1 MYVATYNMKICHGH
15 SINCYYIIQGM
26 ISCLLMFSCCLVMVR
41 AEWKFSTVNIN
52 VSDSCKA
59 TVQRLSELE
68 VSDPQLMAYYWDS
81 WGKPSD
87 GILTGHTT
95 FLGYYDECIDLK
107 NTELGET
114 KYCIYPMIMETNT
127 SLINAADSLKGVCIS
142 PECPASV
149 NKSSVIDINVGVCYP
164 SQCSS
169 TEFETIISTMAIN
182 NVATTTSP
190 FSSKIYSY
198 ATKLKSTA
206 GNSQV
211 FCPDTN
217 VELDTGAIAVM
228 IVCGIL
234 IGLVI
239 VGTITDYL
247 LSSNESLLKV
257 SKETVQT
264 AVNKKAVSHDK
275 LQHTSKQVTMK
286 DFMLSFSLYNTV
298 PKLVSTKQSTSTI
311 KGLNATKTFFNFIIV
326 IHHLHCF
333 IVFTLP
339 FSSQNSPQYIN
350 AAFSR
355 FIFQPTLNI
364 TFAVDTFFLA
374 SATLSAFLTF
384 KDMEKYKKFRCV
396 YFYLK
401 RIFRLSPMYYLFTF
415 ISYKLSVHFGQ
426 GPVWFSLDYHTCP
439 DTWWYNIFY
448 LTNTLPLLDMCML
461 ATWHIC
467 ADMQLFIVSPVFIV
481 LLYHS
486 LYYGLIAIAVT
497 MIAATATV
505 GFMAAKNDYWAA
517 VMANPQNSLNQVNG
531 LHIQP
536 VYRINTYLTGILL
549 GYILYKKYNI
559 ATLPIGNWLKQL
571 IYLALWSTAIYLCTV
586 STLFGTYGEY
596 SHTHHFTDFE
606 NITFLMFTG
615 LAFSIGLSI
624 IIYICNT
631 GYGGMFSSFL
641 SWPGWDPISRLI
653 FGVFLIHQMVIFYIL
668 GTLQS
673 SLKYTDTVFVM
684 ISVFTIVMSYGLS
697 AVTAVFVELPIA
709 NVVSL
714 CFKLAGAEAR
724 SA

>member
-1 MYVATYNMKICHGH
+1 MIY
-15 SINCYYIIQGM
+15 SSREM
-26 ISCLLMFSCCLVMVR
+26 ISLFIMFSCCLVVVR

-59 TVQRLSELE
+59 AIQRLSELE

-87 GILTGHTT
+87 GILIGHTT

-114 KYCIYPMIMETNT
+114 KYCIYSMIMETNT
-127 SLINAADSLKGVCIS
+127 SLIDAVDSLKDVCIS
-142 PECPASV
+142 PECPVSV
-149 NKSSVIDINVGVCYP
+149 NNKSSVIDIKVGVCYP

-169 TEFETIISTMAIN
+169 TEFEIIISTMAIN
-182 NVATTTSP
+182 NIATATSP
-190 FSSKIYSY
+190 FSSKINSY
-198 ATKLKSTA
+198 AVKLKSTV
-206 GNSQV
+206 GDSQV

-217 VELDTGAIAVM
+217 VKLDTGAIAVI

-239 VGTITDYL
+239 VGTTMDHRL
-247 LSSNESLLKV
+247 LPLSTNESLPKV

-264 AVNKKAVSHDK
+264 AATVNKKDKVVSHDK
-275 LQHTSKQVTMK
+275 LQHTSKQVTIK
-286 DFMLSFSLYNTV
+286 DFVLSFSLYNTV

-311 KGLNATKTFFNFIIV
+311 KGLNAIKILFNFLIV
-326 IHHLHCF
+326 INHLF
-333 IVFTLP
+333 FFTVFTLP
-339 FSSQNSPQYIN
+339 FSSQNSPQYLD

-355 FIFQPTLNI
+355 FIFQPILNI
-364 TFAVDTFFLA
+364 TFPVDTFFLA

-401 RIFRLSPMYYLFTF
+401 RIFRLSPMYFIFTF
-415 ISYKLSVHFGQ
+415 IAYKLSVHFGQ
-426 GPVWFSLDYHTCP
+426 GPVWFSLDYHTCV
-439 DTWWYNIFY
+439 DTWWYNMFY
-448 LTNTLPLLDMCML
+448 LTNTLPLLDMCM
-461 ATWHIC
+461 AVTWHIC
-467 ADMQLFIVSPVFIV
+467 TDMQLFIVSPVFIV

-505 GFMAAKNDYWAA
+505 GFMAAKNNYWAA
-517 VMANPQNSLNQVNG
+517 VFVNPQYNNQLNG

-536 VYRINTYLTGILL
+536 IYRINTYLTGILL

-571 IYLALWSTAIYLCTV
+571 IYLALWSTAVYLCTV
-586 STLFGTYGEY
+586 PTLFGAYGEY
-596 SHTHHFTDFE
+596 NHTHHFTDFE

-631 GYGGMFSSFL
+631 GCGGMFSSFL

-653 FGVFLIHQMVIFYIL
+653 FGVFLIHQMVIFYIF

-684 ISVFTIVMSYGLS
+684 ISVFAIVMSYGLS

-714 CFKLAGAEAR
+714 CFKLAGMEAR
-724 SA
+724 ST